1 MLIRPNGLAKVR
13 FMTVEI
19 WMKIDGGFCMAE
31 RERMRTRFR
40 SDAKIKP
47 HGRSLR
53 KEGSGLFM

>member
-1 MLIRPNGLAKVR
+1 
-13 FMTVEI
+13 MTVEI
-19 WMKIDGGFCMAE
+19 WMKIDGGSCMAE

-40 SDAKIKP
+40 SDATIKP